1 MDHQASNPALAARV
15 DALSS
20 ISKEDLRSRW
30 AEAYKVPLPLRAS
43 REFLER
49 SLAYRIQEEALGGLN
64 PGLRKQLARLAGAS
78 ESELRRS
85 AKAVPDFKPGTRL
98 IRAWQGEV
106 HEVEVSKDGFSWQG
120 RSYSNLSRI
129 AREITGTRWSGPLF
143 FGLKERNHAPVHS
156 MQAEK
161 AP

>member
-1 MDHQASNPALAARV
+1 MECQAADTGLAARI

-20 ISKEDLRSRW
+20 LSKEDLRCRW
-30 AEAYKVPLPLRAS
+30 AEAFKAPLPLRAS

-49 SLAYRIQEEALGGLN
+49 SLAYRLQEEALGGLS
-64 PGLRKQLARLAGAS
+64 PGRRKHLARLAGAS

-120 RSYSNLSRI
+120 RSYSNLSRV

-143 FGLKERNHAPVHS
+143 FGLKKRSHAPTRGPH
-156 MQAEK
+156 ADK